1 MMFISLMMI
10 ISLAKQ
16 FSQMESYEIDS
27 NYEAVA
33 GGISNLLGS
42 FFHGLPASA
51 SLGRSSIQYSV
62 GGRSQCASIVACT
75 VLLVLLTTIG
85 KYVAVMPKALLA
97 SIILVN
103 MMLVVF
109 RTVFKVVP

>member
-1 MMFISLMMI
+1 
-10 ISLAKQ
+10 
-16 FSQMESYEIDS
+16 MESYEIDS

-33 GGISNLLGS
+33 GGISNLVGS

-109 RTVFKVVP
+109 RTVFKIVPKSRF